1 MALSR
6 NSNCSTGC
14 SWLTYLFVVAVIAVA
29 VFGGREQIKSWTTKA
44 LLDKQQIQAVVK
56 EYIDAHPKD
65 IIASLQKMQETE
77 YEDMMKQTQAKIQEN
92 LADLQ
97 GKDHEIVP
105 YAGNKNG
112 DIIIAAFLDYRC
124 GYCKTANNSLKEL
137 VKQDPNVKI
146 LYKELPVLGPQS
158 QKLAQMALAVYLID
172 DQKYVD
178 FHNALMDSANVDD
191 KTIDEILNKLN
202 ISKTVLNEMIK
213 DARIKK
219 ELDSVANLAQKL
231 NIRGTPAFVV
241 DEMLVPGAVETNGMK
256 ELVGKA
262 RANKSGK

>member
-6 NSNCSTGC
+6 NSSCNNGC
-14 SWLTYLFVVAVIAVA
+14 SWLTYLFVIAIIA
-29 VFGGREQIKSWTTKA
+29 AAIFGGREQIKSWATKA
-44 LLDKQQIQAVVK
+44 FFDKESIEQVVK
-56 EYIDAHPKD
+56 EYINSHPKD
-65 IIASLQKMQETE
+65 IIASLQKMQENE
-77 YEDMMKQTQAKIQEN
+77 YEDMMKQAQALIKEN
-92 LADLQ
+92 LDDLQ
-97 GKDHEIVP
+97 GKDHEIAP

-124 GYCKTANNSLKEL
+124 GYCKSANASLKEII
-137 VKQDPNVKI
+137 KQDPNVKV

-158 QKLAQMALAVYLID
+158 QKLSQMALAVYLID
-172 DQKYVD
+172 NQKYVD

-191 KTIDEILNKLN
+191 KSLDNILKNLN
-202 ISKTVLNEMIK
+202 ISKTVLTEMMK

-241 DEMLVPGAVETNGMK
+241 DEMLIPGAIEANGMK